1 MLILLGASGFHTEDA
16 ILVVV
21 IALLLAA
28 SGVLA
33 MAETSLVRMNRIK
46 AKSLVDEKKR
56 GARQLARLVENPANF
71 LNPILLLVLICQ
83 LVSATLV
90 GIVAEHLFG
99 GLGVLFGIVFEIVV
113 IFVFFEAVP
122 KNWAV
127 QHADR
132 AALLSAP
139 FVSTLIR
146 FPPIRWLS
154 TVLIGL
160 ANLIIGASD
169 DGEGMPRSYITDSE
183 LKAMADVAHEE
194 NVIEH
199 DERTFIH
206 SIIDFGDTVTRE
218 VMTPR
223 PDMVTVESD
232 VTVRDALEAA
242 LGAGYSRI
250 PVEADGIDDIIGI
263 AYTKDLVRAERV
275 GKAEQPVRDSMRAA
289 KFIPESKE
297 VSDLLREMQEE
308 KFHLAIVVD
317 EYGGTAG
324 LVTLEDLLEELV
336 GDIVDEFDVEEP
348 TVERLEDGSLLVSA
362 AYSVDDAD
370 ELLDAELPQGPW
382 DTVGGLMLDL
392 AGRVP
397 DPGDSVEVD
406 GFRLTALDVR
416 GRRIERV
423 RIEATGA
430 ATEADED
437 DRTPPLTT
445 CHTTRAEDV
454 RSGFVAVVGRPNVG
468 KSTLVNAMVG
478 TKVAITSSRPNTT
491 RHRILGVLHDPAA
504 DAQVVFVDT
513 PGIHRPRSTLGSRLN
528 ETATDALNDVD
539 VIMVIVD
546 GTAAIG
552 PGDRTVLE
560 RSVRQV
566 QRVTAAAARSR
577 NADGIDPDD
586 PDDPTTTRGR
596 RPTRLDRRGE
606 QGRQGQQRPGDGAPH
621 SGQGGRRCAHR
632 SRRAGRRRVLPR
644 LGPHG
649 EGR

>member
-1 MLILLGASGFHTEDA
+1 MSVLPLLAASGFHAEDA
-16 ILVVV
+16 ILIVV
-21 IALLLAA
+21 IAVLLAG

-56 GARQLARLVENPANF
+56 GARQLARLIENPANF

-99 GLGVLFGIVFEIVV
+99 GLGVLLGIVFEIVV

-139 FVSTLIR
+139 LVSTLIR

-160 ANLIIGASD
+160 ANLIIGSSGD
-169 DGEGMPRSYITDSE
+169 EEGMPRSYITDSE
-183 LKAMADVAHEE
+183 LKAMADVAHQE
-194 NVIEH
+194 NVIEQ

-223 PDMVTVESD
+223 PDMVTVGAD
-232 VTVRDALEAA
+232 FTVRDALEAA
-242 LGAGYSRI
+242 LAAGYSRI

-263 AYTKDLVRAERV
+263 AYAKDLVRAERA
-275 GKAEQPVRDSMRAA
+275 GKALQPVRDSVRPA

-308 KFHLAIVVD
+308 KFHMAVVVD

-348 TVERLEDGSLLVSA
+348 TVERLQDGSVLVSA

-370 ELLDAELPQGPW
+370 ELLDAELPHGPW
-382 DTVGGLMLDL
+382 DTVGGLIMDL

-406 GFRLTALDVR
+406 GFRLTAVDVR
-416 GRRIERV
+416 GRRIGRV
-423 RIEATGA
+423 RIEPTGA
-430 ATEADED
+430 RTGSTAEEEGSTAD
-437 DRTPPLTT
+437 
-445 CHTTRAEDV
+445 
-454 RSGFVAVVGRPNVG
+454 NVSHNG
-468 KSTLVNAMVG
+468 N
-478 TKVAITSSRPNTT
+478 
-491 RHRILGVLHDPAA
+491 
-504 DAQVVFVDT
+504 
-513 PGIHRPRSTLGSRLN
+513 
-528 ETATDALNDVD
+528 
-539 VIMVIVD
+539 
-546 GTAAIG
+546 
-552 PGDRTVLE
+552 
-560 RSVRQV
+560 
-566 QRVTAAAARSR
+566 
-577 NADGIDPDD
+577 
-586 PDDPTTTRGR
+586 
-596 RPTRLDRRGE
+596 
-606 QGRQGQQRPGDGAPH
+606 
-621 SGQGGRRCAHR
+621 
-632 SRRAGRRRVLPR
+632 
-644 LGPHG
+644 
-649 EGR
+649 

>member
-1 MLILLGASGFHTEDA
+1 MSTLLAASGFHAEDA
-16 ILVVV
+16 ILIVV
-21 IALLLAA
+21 IAILLAG

-46 AKSLVDEKKR
+46 AKALVDEKKR

-99 GLGVLFGIVFEIVV
+99 GLGVLLGIVFEIVV

-139 FVSTLIR
+139 IVSTLIR
-146 FPPIRWLS
+146 LPPIRWLS
-154 TVLIGL
+154 AVLIGL
-160 ANLIIGASD
+160 ANRIIGASD
-169 DGEGMPRSYITDSE
+169 DEEGLRHSYITDSE

-206 SIIDFGDTVTRE
+206 SIIDFGDTVARE

-250 PVEADGIDDIIGI
+250 PVEANGIDDIIGF
-263 AYTKDLVRAERV
+263 AYAKDLVRAERV
-275 GKAEQPVRDSMRAA
+275 GKAGQPVRDSIRPA

-308 KFHLAIVVD
+308 KFHMAIVVD

-324 LVTLEDLLEELV
+324 LITLEDLLEELV

-348 TVERLEDGSLLVSA
+348 TVERCDDGSVVVSA
-362 AYSVDDAD
+362 LYSMDDAD
-370 ELLDAELPQGPW
+370 ELLDAELPHGTW

-406 GFRLTALDVR
+406 GFRLTAVDVR
-416 GRRIERV
+416 GRRIGRV
-423 RIEATGA
+423 RIEPTGA
-430 ATEADED
+430 RSDTGADRD
-437 DRTPPLTT
+437 DDS
-445 CHTTRAEDV
+445 A
-454 RSGFVAVVGRPNVG
+454 
-468 KSTLVNAMVG
+468 
-478 TKVAITSSRPNTT
+478 
-491 RHRILGVLHDPAA
+491 
-504 DAQVVFVDT
+504 
-513 PGIHRPRSTLGSRLN
+513 GSVSHN
-528 ETATDALNDVD
+528 
-539 VIMVIVD
+539 
-546 GTAAIG
+546 G
-552 PGDRTVLE
+552 
-560 RSVRQV
+560 S
-566 QRVTAAAARSR
+566 
-577 NADGIDPDD
+577 
-586 PDDPTTTRGR
+586 
-596 RPTRLDRRGE
+596 
-606 QGRQGQQRPGDGAPH
+606 
-621 SGQGGRRCAHR
+621 
-632 SRRAGRRRVLPR
+632 
-644 LGPHG
+644 
-649 EGR
+649 

>member
-1 MLILLGASGFHTEDA
+1 MVILFAASGFHVEDA
-16 ILVVV
+16 ILVLV

-99 GLGVLFGIVFEIVV
+99 GLGVVFGIVFEIVV

-194 NVIEH
+194 KVIEN

-223 PDMVTVESD
+223 PDMVTVEGD
-232 VTVRDALEAA
+232 VTVRDAVEAA

-275 GKAEQPVRDSMRAA
+275 GKADQPVRDSMRPA

-336 GDIVDEFDVEEP
+336 GDIVDEFDEEEP

-362 AYSVDDAD
+362 SYSVDDAD
-370 ELLDAELPQGPW
+370 ELLGRRIAARHVGHGGRAHVGP
-382 DTVGGLMLDL
+382 GRAG
-392 AGRVP
+392 ARSRRRGRGGRVP
-397 DPGDSVEVD
+397 PHGAGRAWSAHRARPDRGD
-406 GFRLTALDVR
+406 
-416 GRRIERV
+416 RR
-423 RIEATGA
+423 
-430 ATEADED
+430 
-437 DRTPPLTT
+437 
-445 CHTTRAEDV
+445 
-454 RSGFVAVVGRPNVG
+454 RP
-468 KSTLVNAMVG
+468 
-478 TKVAITSSRPNTT
+478 
-491 RHRILGVLHDPAA
+491 RHR
-504 DAQVVFVDT
+504 
-513 PGIHRPRSTLGSRLN
+513 
-528 ETATDALNDVD
+528 
-539 VIMVIVD
+539 
-546 GTAAIG
+546 
-552 PGDRTVLE
+552 
-560 RSVRQV
+560 
-566 QRVTAAAARSR
+566 
-577 NADGIDPDD
+577 
-586 PDDPTTTRGR
+586 
-596 RPTRLDRRGE
+596 RRG
-606 QGRQGQQRPGDGAPH
+606 
-621 SGQGGRRCAHR
+621 S
-632 SRRAGRRRVLPR
+632 GRRRRQPVAQRELRPCAR
-644 LGPHG
+644 ASWPSSDAPTSAS
-649 EGR
+649 RPS

>member
-1 MLILLGASGFHTEDA
+1 MPTTLATAGFHAEDA
-16 ILVVV
+16 ILIVV
-21 IALLLAA
+21 IAALLAA

-33 MAETSLVRMNRIK
+33 MAETSLVRMSRIK

-56 GARQLARLVENPANF
+56 GARQLARLVESPANF

-99 GLGVLFGIVFEIVV
+99 GLGVLLGIVFEIVV

-127 QHADR
+127 LHADR

-139 FVSTLIR
+139 IVSALIR
-146 FPPIRWLS
+146 FPLIRWLS
-154 TVLIGL
+154 AVLIGL
-160 ANLIIGASD
+160 ANLIIGSSGD
-169 DGEGMPRSYITDSE
+169 DEALHHSYITDSE

-194 NVIEH
+194 NVIEK

-223 PDMVTVESD
+223 PDMVTVETD
-232 VTVRDALEAA
+232 ATVHDALEAA

-263 AYTKDLVRAERV
+263 AYAKDLVRAERV
-275 GKAEQPVRDSMRAA
+275 GKADQPVRDSMRPA

-308 KFHLAIVVD
+308 KFHMAIVVD

-348 TVERLEDGSLLVSA
+348 TVEHLDDGSVLVSA

-370 ELLDAELPQGPW
+370 ELLGAELPHGPW
-382 DTVGGLMLDL
+382 DTVGGLILDV

-397 DPGDSVEVD
+397 DPGDSIEVD
-406 GFRLTALDVR
+406 GFRLTAVNVR

-423 RIEATGA
+423 RIEATGRHGDD
-430 ATEADED
+430 EAEHAGD
-437 DRTPPLTT
+437 
-445 CHTTRAEDV
+445 
-454 RSGFVAVVGRPNVG
+454 
-468 KSTLVNAMVG
+468 
-478 TKVAITSSRPNTT
+478 
-491 RHRILGVLHDPAA
+491 AA
-504 DAQVVFVDT
+504 DHASHN
-513 PGIHRPRSTLGSRLN
+513 GN
-528 ETATDALNDVD
+528 
-539 VIMVIVD
+539 
-546 GTAAIG
+546 
-552 PGDRTVLE
+552 
-560 RSVRQV
+560 
-566 QRVTAAAARSR
+566 
-577 NADGIDPDD
+577 
-586 PDDPTTTRGR
+586 
-596 RPTRLDRRGE
+596 
-606 QGRQGQQRPGDGAPH
+606 
-621 SGQGGRRCAHR
+621 
-632 SRRAGRRRVLPR
+632 
-644 LGPHG
+644 
-649 EGR
+649 

>member
-1 MLILLGASGFHTEDA
+1 MSTLLAASGFHAEDA
-16 ILVVV
+16 ILIVV
-21 IALLLAA
+21 IAILLAG

-46 AKSLVDEKKR
+46 AKALVDEKKR

-99 GLGVLFGIVFEIVV
+99 GLGVLLGIVFEIVV

-139 FVSTLIR
+139 IVSTLIR
-146 FPPIRWLS
+146 LPPIRWLS
-154 TVLIGL
+154 AVLIGL
-160 ANLIIGASD
+160 ANRIIGASD
-169 DGEGMPRSYITDSE
+169 DEEGLRHSYITDSE

-206 SIIDFGDTVTRE
+206 SIIDFGDTVARE

-242 LGAGYSRI
+242 LSAGYSRI
-250 PVEADGIDDIIGI
+250 PVEANGIDDIIGI
-263 AYTKDLVRAERV
+263 AYAKDLVRAERV
-275 GKAEQPVRDSMRAA
+275 GKAGQPVRDSMRPA

-308 KFHLAIVVD
+308 KFHMAIVVD

-324 LVTLEDLLEELV
+324 LITLEDLLEELV

-348 TVERLEDGSLLVSA
+348 TVERRDDGSVVVSA
-362 AYSVDDAD
+362 LYSMDDAD
-370 ELLDAELPQGPW
+370 ELLDAELPHGTW

-406 GFRLTALDVR
+406 GFRLTAVDVR
-416 GRRIERV
+416 GRRIGRV
-423 RIEATGA
+423 RIEPTGA
-430 ATEADED
+430 RSDTGADRD
-437 DRTPPLTT
+437 DDS
-445 CHTTRAEDV
+445 A
-454 RSGFVAVVGRPNVG
+454 
-468 KSTLVNAMVG
+468 
-478 TKVAITSSRPNTT
+478 
-491 RHRILGVLHDPAA
+491 
-504 DAQVVFVDT
+504 
-513 PGIHRPRSTLGSRLN
+513 GSVSHN
-528 ETATDALNDVD
+528 
-539 VIMVIVD
+539 
-546 GTAAIG
+546 G
-552 PGDRTVLE
+552 
-560 RSVRQV
+560 S
-566 QRVTAAAARSR
+566 
-577 NADGIDPDD
+577 
-586 PDDPTTTRGR
+586 
-596 RPTRLDRRGE
+596 
-606 QGRQGQQRPGDGAPH
+606 
-621 SGQGGRRCAHR
+621 
-632 SRRAGRRRVLPR
+632 
-644 LGPHG
+644 
-649 EGR
+649 